1 MMEYGVGHNAYAH
14 LIKSV
19 RDRYGYDFSQYAET
33 SIKRRIAHFMQSQRI
48 NRIEFLEDKL
58 LNDES
63 MFEAFVQGMSVTVTQ
78 MFRDPMFFKSLRQLA
93 LKRLSTYPLIKI
105 WIAGCAT
112 GEEVYSVAILLREIG
127 LLDRSLIYATDMNQ
141 QSLQIAKQGI
151 YTIDAIKQYTANY
164 IASGGTGSFSSYY
177 QAKFDAVLMDK
188 RLKNRIIFSQHN
200 LTADASFN
208 EFQLIL
214 CRNVLMYFKR
224 LMQNRI
230 VTLFHDSLCHFGLL
244 GLGDKESLMF
254 SETVKLFVEIDR
266 RQKIYMKVN

>member
-1 MMEYGVGHNAYAH
+1 MEYGIGPSGYVH
-14 LIKSV
+14 LINSV

-48 NRIEFLEDKL
+48 IDIEFLKDKL
-58 LNDES
+58 LSDES

-78 MFRDPMFFKSLRQLA
+78 MFRDPMFFKSLRHFA
-93 LKRLSTYPLIKI
+93 LKRLSTYPIIKI

-112 GEEVYSVAILLREIG
+112 GEEVYSVAILLHEIG
-127 LLDRSLIYATDMNQ
+127 ILDRSLIYATDINQ

-151 YTIDAIKQYTANY
+151 YSIDGIKKYTANY
-164 IASGGTGSFSSYY
+164 IASGGTDSFSSYY
-177 QAKFDAVLMDK
+177 QAKFDSVLMDK
-188 RLKNRIIFSQHN
+188 SLRKNIIFSQHN
-200 LTADASFN
+200 LTADGSFN

-214 CRNVLMYFKR
+214 CRNVMMYFKR
-224 LMQNRI
+224 VMQNQI
-230 VTLFHDSLCHFGLL
+230 VTLFHESLCNFGLL

-254 SETVKLFVEIDR
+254 IDTIKLFAEIDK